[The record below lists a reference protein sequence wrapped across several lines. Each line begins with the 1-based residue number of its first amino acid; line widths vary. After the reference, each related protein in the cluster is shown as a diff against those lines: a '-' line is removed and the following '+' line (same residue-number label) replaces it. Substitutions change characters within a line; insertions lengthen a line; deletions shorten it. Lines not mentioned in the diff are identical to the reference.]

1 MRFWP
6 AISIIVIGAAVI
18 ATDLSVE
25 VIDSRMS
32 STEYVSTLVT
42 GAVVC
47 VIGGAFEM
55 NRARQLKSVAETG
68 LVAAGRVPEP
78 VLEEMMS
85 RGGRAIGYAGIK
97 TVQGGGSEG
106 SIWPIEPYSP
116 GEVGADLRAML
127 QHIGKMGGVDFA
139 L

>member
-1 MRFWP
+1 MRIISLAP
-6 AISIIVIGAAVI
+6 ADLLESRLVVKPAGGFIVLADFQEHAA
-18 ATDLSVE
+18 
-25 VIDSRMS
+25 R
-32 STEYVSTLVT
+32 
-42 GAVVC
+42 
-47 VIGGAFEM
+47 F
-55 NRARQLKSVAETG
+55 KG
-68 LVAAGRVPEP
+68 LVLVVRFGNRSEAIPNGFESPLKR
-78 VLEEMMS
+78 LEEMMS